1 VTPGDRNRRVLLSV
15 IVAAVMVWGVLQFL
29 ASHPHWSPSKPAG
42 KKEWSEFRAPRESYT
57 LDELCRKMD
66 SFPDE
71 AEFVEWMSGQPASD
85 GPRVFAC
92 LRRRSL

>member
-1 VTPGDRNRRVLLSV
+1 VTNGDRNRRVLLS
-15 IVAAVMVWGVLQFL
+15 IIIAVLMVWGVLQFL
-29 ASHPHWSPSKPAG
+29 ASHPHWSPSKPG
-42 KKEWSEFRAPRESYT
+42 KKAWSEFGASRESYT
-57 LDELCRKMD
+57 LDQLCMKMD

-71 AEFVEWMSGQPASD
+71 TEFIEWMGTQPASD